1 MSEARKIVPI
11 VTVQNRYSFADREY
25 DYVVSYCEKEGIGFM
40 PWGPLGQV
48 RLANEVLKRVA
59 GELGLTE
66 MQVGLAWLLR
76 RAKVMLPIPGTSSV
90 KHVEENVAAAG
101 MVLPEGV
108 FEELSRVSPPP
119 ASLRG

>member
-1 MSEARKIVPI
+1 
-11 VTVQNRYSFADREY
+11 
-25 DYVVSYCEKEGIGFM
+25 
-40 PWGPLGQV
+40 V

-59 GELGLTE
+59 GRLGLTE

-90 KHVEENVAAAG
+90 KHVEENVGAAG
-101 MVLPEGV
+101 VELPEGV
-108 FEELSRVSPPP
+108 FEELSRVRVPP